1 MAPLVLLTGATGLIG
16 FRVLQELLL
25 KSDYNIR
32 ITVRSEAKAQTIF
45 SNPVIQELNPGDR
58 LTSILVPDILAEHA
72 FTTALQDVSFV
83 IHTGAPLPVPGF
95 DPLTQVWKPTVEGTA
110 NLLKSALSVP
120 TLTRVVITSSIVANM
135 APMPDPFV
143 TVSAASRITLPGT
156 PETFSNVFEAYV
168 LAKITELNDTDA
180 FVEREQPPFSVA
192 TVAPGYVYGRDERV
206 LSAEAA
212 VTKDSSPGIL
222 LRSVKGIDCP
232 VPIHGGY
239 VHIDDLAELY
249 LRVVQRQP
257 DAQTPSSFGAC
268 ALVDYADVWR
278 VAEKEYSAAVAAG
291 VLTRA
296 TLPTLPIAYD
306 SSETEKA
313 LGMTFRPFEDAVKD
327 VVDFY
332 LERLEAE
339 KASSS

>member
-1 MAPLVLLTGATGLIG
+1 M
-16 FRVLQELLL
+16 RVTSCLGTREFPTQRSWTSLAFVRTSWASLPSSKTRQE
-25 KSDYNIR
+25 NG
-32 ITVRSEAKAQTIF
+32 V
-45 SNPVIQELNPGDR
+45 G
-58 LTSILVPDILAEHA
+58 
-72 FTTALQDVSFV
+72 
-83 IHTGAPLPVPGF
+83 
-95 DPLTQVWKPTVEGTA
+95 
-110 NLLKSALSVP
+110 SVP
-120 TLTRVVITSSIVANM
+120 WCPAAGVATM
-135 APMPDPFV
+135 
-143 TVSAASRITLPGT
+143 S
-156 PETFSNVFEAYV
+156 
-168 LAKITELNDTDA
+168 
-180 FVEREQPPFSVA
+180 FSVA

-222 LRSVKGIDCP
+222 LRSVKGIDCS

-249 LRVVQRQP
+249 LRVLQREP

-278 VAEKEYSAAVAAG
+278 VAEKEYSTAVAAG